1 MKRLILMAAAIMLL
15 AACAPKAKE
24 AKVMA
29 RTVPERADDFV
40 FENNLIAG
48 RFYGKAL
55 EGNPTSPGLDIWV
68 KLPGALVADEWYKN
82 AIEGDDPGYYHKDH
96 GGKDCYKVA
105 VSLGGG
111 ASAPF
116 IDEQICYPATNYR
129 SAEVLSQSPEEVV
142 FVLHYPEWEAAE
154 GVKVALDKKV
164 TVTADSYFCRAEDCY
179 TFSGVDT
186 LAVVAGIKLHG
197 NAVTGEDGSIHIQEK
212 GLLRDGMITLW
223 EKASDQSVEPEDGLI
238 GVSVIMPD
246 AEHVLLRQDLDHA
259 LLLKHLASGESITYW
274 FGSCWSKGDLKTYLD
289 WLGLAVKEAE
299 SHGLHDAG
307 CCQ

>member
-1 MKRLILMAAAIMLL
+1 MLIAAAALL
-15 AACAPKAKE
+15 FAACAPKAQD
-24 AKVMA
+24 ARVMA
-29 RTVPERADDFV
+29 RAVPERADDFV

-68 KLPGALVADEWYKN
+68 KLPGALVADDWYRN
-82 AIEGDDPGYYHKDH
+82 AVEGDDPNYYHHDH

-129 SAEVLSQSPEEVV
+129 SAEVLSQTPDEVV

-164 TVTADSYFCRAEDCY
+164 TVTADSYFCRVEDSY
-179 TFSGVDT
+179 TFSGVES
-186 LAVVAGIKLHG
+186 LPVVAGMKLHG
-197 NAVTGEDGSIHIQEK
+197 NAAFAGS
-212 GLLRDGMITLW
+212 
-223 EKASDQSVEPEDGLI
+223 EPEG
-238 GVSVIMPD
+238 D
-246 AEHVLLRQDLDHA
+246 AVASLLQEDRVA
-259 LLLKHLASGESITYW
+259 IWEPA
-274 FGSCWSKGDLKTYLD
+274 
-289 WLGLAVKEAE
+289 
-299 SHGLHDAG
+299 
-307 CCQ
+307 

>member
-1 MKRLILMAAAIMLL
+1 MKRLILIAAAALLL
-15 AACAPKAKE
+15 AACAPKAQD

-29 RTVPERADDFV
+29 RAVPERADDFV

-68 KLPGALVADEWYKN
+68 KLPGALVADDWYRN
-82 AIEGDDPGYYHKDH
+82 AVEGDDPNYYHHDH
-96 GGKDCYKVA
+96 GGKDCDKVA

-129 SAEVLSQSPEEVV
+129 SAEVLSQTPDEVV

-164 TVTADSYFCRAEDCY
+164 TVPADSYFCRVDDCY
-179 TFSGVDT
+179 TFSGAER
-186 LAVVAGIKLHG
+186 LPVVAGMKLHG
-197 NAVTGEDGSIHIQEK
+197 NVVIGEGSRESC
-212 GLLRDGMITLW
+212 LLRDGLIAIW
-223 EKASDQSVEPEDGLI
+223 EPASDQSVEAEDGML
-238 GVSVIMPD
+238 GVAVVMPD
-246 AEHVLLRQDLDHA
+246 SEATVLRVDLDHA
-259 LLLKHLASGESITYW
+259 LLLKNVKPGETLTYW
-274 FGSCWSKGDLKTYLD
+274 FGSCWSKADVKTFGDWFDLVVNQAKSCG
-289 WLGLAVKEAE
+289 WEPKPA
-299 SHGLHDAG
+299 
-307 CCQ
+307 C